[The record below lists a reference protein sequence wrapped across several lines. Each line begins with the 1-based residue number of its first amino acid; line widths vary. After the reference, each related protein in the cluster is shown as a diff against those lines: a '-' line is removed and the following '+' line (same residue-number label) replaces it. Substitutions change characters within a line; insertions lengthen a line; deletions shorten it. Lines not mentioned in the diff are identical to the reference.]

1 MKEETPEQAAARR
14 AADAKRK
21 RDERARKKEAQVAA
35 ASQEELN
42 AAKSFPEYW
51 ERNHANLTPEL
62 RAQYEQRE
70 ESILDLQHCMR
81 LYVED
86 RYQFES
92 EDTHVT
98 LDEAKQAVAE
108 EIAAHGL
115 CESIIL
121 VVDRLWTDEEKD
133 LRERII
139 RKGGAIATLL
149 QYGYRTALDGFLYE
163 RFYQKFLRPR
173 SKAVQHF
180 TTLTCMCGQTTSISV
195 EVARLYTARLYRCQ
209 RCLDREA
216 SSRAAAM
223 KSLAAEYRTPE
234 NTLYDDWGR
243 IKDQ

>member
-1 MKEETPEQAAARR
+1 MDKGADRWFSQRRATIREWRRVLTQGIKMKREKAEQADARR

-70 ESILDLQHCMR
+70 ERILDLQHCMR

-98 LDEAKQAVAE
+98 LDEVKQAVVE
-108 EIAAHGL
+108 EIAAHGM
-115 CESIIL
+115 CQSIIL

-133 LRERII
+133 LRERIT
-139 RKGGAIATLL
+139 RKGGPTVDLL
-149 QYGYRTALDGFLYE
+149 NYGYRTGLDSFLHE
-163 RFYQKFLRPR
+163 QFRQKFMT
-173 SKAVQHF
+173 V
-180 TTLTCMCGQTTSISV
+180 
-195 EVARLYTARLYRCQ
+195 
-209 RCLDREA
+209 
-216 SSRAAAM
+216 
-223 KSLAAEYRTPE
+223 
-234 NTLYDDWGR
+234 
-243 IKDQ
+243 